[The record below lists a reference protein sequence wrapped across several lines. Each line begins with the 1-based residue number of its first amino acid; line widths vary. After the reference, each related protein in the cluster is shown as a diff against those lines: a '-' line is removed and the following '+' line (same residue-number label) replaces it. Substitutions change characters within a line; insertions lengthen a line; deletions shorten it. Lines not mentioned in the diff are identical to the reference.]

1 MALELSRE
9 EFQLMQQV
17 LARHL
22 SNMRAEIAGTENFQW
37 RKEMQ
42 SDEET
47 LKSILERLSQAK
59 PGESDNGDIHILVR
73 GFVLVER

>member
-17 LARHL
+17 LERHI
-22 SNMRAEIAGTENFQW
+22 SNLRSEIAGTENFQW

-42 SDEET
+42 ADEEK

-59 PGESDNGDIHILVR
+59 PGASEDGDIHILVR